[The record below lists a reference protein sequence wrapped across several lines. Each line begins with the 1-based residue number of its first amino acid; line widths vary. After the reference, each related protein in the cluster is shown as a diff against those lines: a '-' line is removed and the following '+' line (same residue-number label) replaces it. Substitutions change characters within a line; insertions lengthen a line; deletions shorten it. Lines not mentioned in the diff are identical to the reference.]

1 MKTIVI
7 GAGGVGGYYGAV
19 LARAGHEV
27 GILARGESLAAIRRD
42 GIRVRGPDG
51 QLTAAVQASD
61 RVDDLVPADLV
72 LVAVKS
78 YSLGD
83 VMGTIARAAR
93 DGATVLPLLNG
104 VDIAER
110 LIGGG
115 VPADAVLGGL
125 TYISAARVA
134 PGQVERRSDFQRIV
148 LGEREGGRSERA
160 EGVARSF
167 GSTPVAVRVSDDIQA
182 ELWEKFVFISALS
195 AACGL
200 ARAPIGAVRD
210 APLGEELIRRAV
222 AEVAAV
228 ARARGIA
235 LSSSPD
241 RVVERIL
248 GLDPALRPSF
258 LLDLERG
265 GPTELDVLSGTV
277 SRLGAE
283 EGVATPV
290 HDTAW
295 TAFSAATVA

>member
-1 MKTIVI
+1 M
-7 GAGGVGGYYGAV
+7 
-19 LARAGHEV
+19 
-27 GILARGESLAAIRRD
+27 
-42 GIRVRGPDG
+42 
-51 QLTAAVQASD
+51 
-61 RVDDLVPADLV
+61 
-72 LVAVKS
+72 
-78 YSLGD
+78 
-83 VMGTIARAAR
+83 
-93 DGATVLPLLNG
+93 
-104 VDIAER
+104 
-110 LIGGG
+110 
-115 VPADAVLGGL
+115 
-125 TYISAARVA
+125 
-134 PGQVERRSDFQRIV
+134 
-148 LGEREGGRSERA
+148 
-160 EGVARSF
+160 
-167 GSTPVAVRVSDDIQA
+167 SDDIQA